1 MTTGEDA
8 AAVPRVVAI
17 LSSLLQRV
25 AERNDAA
32 AAGPRQQQAQA
43 VSAFQGLTKP
53 AISIGGYLE
62 RIFRFANCSPSCY
75 VVAYVYLDRFLR
87 RRPALAVDSFNVH
100 RLLIT
105 SVLTAVKFVDDICYN
120 NAYFA
125 RVGGISLMEMNY
137 LEVDFLFG
145 IAFDLNVTPA
155 AFASYCAVLQSEMA
169 YLEQPA
175 AVDLP
180 RLHCCPW
187 PGWPG
192 DSVFRLVVPVLKVGS
207 IIGRKGEL
215 IKRLV
220 EETKARVRVLEGPV
234 GATERIVL
242 VSGKEDPG
250 LELPPAMDALMRVF
264 KRVSGITDGAA
275 EGTQAATAPGVCA
288 ARLLVPGAQAINL
301 IGKQGASIKAI
312 QEGTG
317 ATIRVIS
324 IECYS
329 NSRSQH

>member
-32 AAGPRQQQAQA
+32 AVDGAGRHQAA

-53 AISIGGYLE
+53 AISVGGYLE

-75 VVAYVYLDRFLR
+75 VVAYIYLDRFLR

-145 IAFDLNVTPA
+145 VAFDLNVTPA

-169 YLEQPA
+169 YLEQPP

-180 RLHCCPW
+180 RLHCCPS
-187 PGWPG
+187 
-192 DSVFRLVVPVLKVGS
+192 DQD
-207 IIGRKGEL
+207 
-215 IKRLV
+215 
-220 EETKARVRVLEGPV
+220 
-234 GATERIVL
+234 
-242 VSGKEDPG
+242 DPG
-250 LELPPAMDALMRVF
+250 
-264 KRVSGITDGAA
+264 S
-275 EGTQAATAPGVCA
+275 CHH
-288 ARLLVPGAQAINL
+288 
-301 IGKQGASIKAI
+301 KQQQQQQLA
-312 QEGTG
+312 
-317 ATIRVIS
+317 V
-324 IECYS
+324 
-329 NSRSQH
+329 

>member
-1 MTTGEDA
+1 MTTGEEA

-32 AAGPRQQQAQA
+32 AVDVGAAAKRQQQQQAQA
-43 VSAFQGLTKP
+43 VSAFHGLTKP
-53 AISIGGYLE
+53 AISVGGYLE

-75 VVAYVYLDRFLR
+75 VVAYIYLDRFLR

-180 RLHCCPW
+180 SLHCCPS
-187 PGWPG
+187 
-192 DSVFRLVVPVLKVGS
+192 DQ
-207 IIGRKGEL
+207 
-215 IKRLV
+215 
-220 EETKARVRVLEGPV
+220 
-234 GATERIVL
+234 
-242 VSGKEDPG
+242 D
-250 LELPPAMDALMRVF
+250 DA
-264 KRVSGITDGAA
+264 G
-275 EGTQAATAPGVCA
+275 CCHH
-288 ARLLVPGAQAINL
+288 
-301 IGKQGASIKAI
+301 KQ
-312 QEGTG
+312 QQQQQQQ
-317 ATIRVIS
+317 
-324 IECYS
+324 
-329 NSRSQH
+329 QHQHQHQLTV

>member
-1 MTTGEDA
+1 MRTGEVA
-8 AAVPRVVAI
+8 EAVPRVVAI

-32 AAGPRQQQAQA
+32 AAAAVGEEAAAA

-75 VVAYVYLDRFLR
+75 VVAYIYLDRFLR

-169 YLEQPA
+169 YLEQPP

-180 RLHCCPW
+180 RLHCCPS
-187 PGWPG
+187 
-192 DSVFRLVVPVLKVGS
+192 DQ
-207 IIGRKGEL
+207 
-215 IKRLV
+215 
-220 EETKARVRVLEGPV
+220 
-234 GATERIVL
+234 
-242 VSGKEDPG
+242 D
-250 LELPPAMDALMRVF
+250 DA
-264 KRVSGITDGAA
+264 G
-275 EGTQAATAPGVCA
+275 CHH
-288 ARLLVPGAQAINL
+288 
-301 IGKQGASIKAI
+301 KQ
-312 QEGTG
+312 QQQQQQ
-317 ATIRVIS
+317 
-324 IECYS
+324 
-329 NSRSQH
+329 QHQLAV